1 MHIVLGLL
9 QAFIALGAMAGGF
22 LLVKDPTGAAMGL
35 PLSLLGGSIFTD
47 YLIPGLFLFLVN
59 GLGSLSGAILSFTR
73 NRYAGEAGITLGAI
87 LVAWI
92 IIQVSIIRSIH
103 WLHILYFSFGI
114 IEFVLGLIVVRARKK
129 AA

>member
-9 QAFIALGAMAGGF
+9 QAFIALGALAGGF
-22 LLVKDPTGAAMGL
+22 LLVKDPTGSAMGL
-35 PLSLLGGSIFTD
+35 PLSLLDGSMFTD

-59 GLGSLSGAILSFTR
+59 GLGSTLGAILSFR
-73 NRYAGEAGITLGAI
+73 KNQYAGEAATALGAI

-92 IIQVSIIRSIH
+92 VIQVSIIHSVH
-103 WLHILYFSFGI
+103 LLHILYFTLGI
-114 IEFVLGLIVVRARKK
+114 IELALGVLMVRGGKR